1 MAEKNNKTTRVREYL
16 LSLIAQKQYDED
28 GRLPTERELCERFG
42 ISRVP
47 VNAALSELVSEGVI
61 TRVKGS
67 GSFVQFGEEAGSA
80 SRIIPFVV
88 SEQKSSS
95 RFLES
100 IRGAETYL
108 KARNHYLTIRYCAEN
123 PNAERDTVAA
133 LMADGLRSVIL
144 SPHTMGNQNC
154 MYYYSLIRKGLHIT
168 FLDLLP
174 NGLSANLVACDHT
187 MGGYLAVRHLLDN
200 GYTRIAAL
208 YNDSSVASVYER
220 LQGYIYALQEAGLPV
235 RPEYFCS
242 FCSDSYIY
250 PLHNPH
256 TVGNPDKESFAET
269 IDRILCYL
277 RALPEPPD
285 AIFCSNDV
293 AAINVYTLC
302 QQRHIAVPEELAIIG
317 FDDLPET
324 AVMGLSTM
332 EQPFYDIGYHAA
344 RLCLS
349 RREAGISRLYL
360 PPRVIARA
368 SSAPK
373 KR

>member
-1 MAEKNNKTTRVREYL
+1 MAEKSNKTTRVRDYL
-16 LSLIAQKQYDED
+16 LTLIAQKQYDDD
-28 GRLPTERELCERFG
+28 GRLPTEKELCERFG

-47 VNAALSELVSEGVI
+47 VNAALSELVSEGII

-67 GSFVQFGEEAGSA
+67 GSFVQFGEDSGGAN
-80 SRIIPFVV
+80 RIIPFVV

-100 IRGAETYL
+100 IRGAEAYL
-108 KARNHYLTIRYCAEN
+108 KSRNHYLTIRYCIED
-123 PNAERDTVAA
+123 PTAERDTVAA

-144 SPHTMGNQNC
+144 SPHTIGNQNC
-154 MYYYSLIRKGLHIT
+154 MYYYSLIRKGLNIT

-187 MGGYLAVRHLLDN
+187 MGGYLAARHLLDN

-220 LQGYIYALQEAGLPV
+220 LQGYIYALQEAELPV

-242 FCSDSYIY
+242 FYSDAYPY
-250 PLHNPH
+250 PLHNSH
-256 TVGNPDKESFAET
+256 SIGSPDEPYKEK
-269 IDRILCYL
+269 IGHILTYL
-277 RALPEPPD
+277 RSLPEPPD

-293 AAINVYTLC
+293 AAIEVYNYC
-302 QQRHIAVPEELAIIG
+302 RQQNIAIPEEVAIIG

-324 AVMGLSTM
+324 AVMGISTM

-349 RREAGISRLYL
+349 RREPGTSRLYL
-360 PPRVIARA
+360 PPHVIARA
-368 SSAPK
+368 SSAPRK
-373 KR
+373 